1 MLRDKNLLKF
11 SPFLDDS
18 NIIRVG
24 GRLSN
29 SSLPYEVKHP
39 VLISDKHPLAKLT
52 ISHFHKLSKHQGR
65 HLTSG
70 LIRSNGY
77 FIQHSSKIVR
87 KHISS
92 CVTCKKLRDPPL
104 QQKMADLPSDRLH
117 ESPPFSYTGLDVFG
131 PIIVTE
137 GKTTRKFSSEIKV
150 WGLLFTCL
158 VSRAVH
164 IEPLPGLDTVT
175 FRNALR
181 RFFSIRGVCRLL
193 RSDRGPNSIRAYN
206 EGECNISIEDIKNE
220 VNSHNQCEWILN
232 PPKASHFGGV
242 WERKIGS
249 FKRIF
254 QASLSTM
261 GPKKLNR
268 DDLYTLFQEDS
279 AIINNTPMWEVSSD
293 PNEPFP
299 LTPAMLLTLKDQGNP
314 PPLDSFTEKD
324 IQAYGALQYL
334 TGAFNTWPTNSG
346 PDGVRSTFTPSNLDP
361 NGPRST
367 DLSHLATLSS

>member
-1 MLRDKNLLKF
+1 MDYCTQVAIKLSRIESFHDLQAPISKSNVLRDKNLLKF

-24 GRLSN
+24 GRLSK

-39 VLISDKHPLAKLT
+39 VLISDKHPLAKLI

-65 HLTSG
+65 PLTSG

-77 FIQHSSKIVR
+77 FIQHSSKMVR
-87 KHISS
+87 EHISS
-92 CVTCKKLRDPPL
+92 CVTRKKLRDPPL

-117 ESPPFSYTGLDVFG
+117 ESPPFSYTELDVFG
-131 PIIVTE
+131 PIIVTK
-137 GKTTRKFSSEIKV
+137 GKTTRNFSSEIKV

-193 RSDRGPNSIRAYN
+193 RSDRGQ
-206 EGECNISIEDIKNE
+206 ISLEPTMRENATFRLKTSKMKSTVTTN
-220 VNSHNQCEWILN
+220 VNGFSTPLKQATLAEFGTAKLA
-232 PPKASHFGGV
+232 PSSASSKHHSQQWV
-242 WERKIGS
+242 R
-249 FKRIF
+249 
-254 QASLSTM
+254 
-261 GPKKLNR
+261 KKLNR
-268 DDLYTLFQEDS
+268 DDLYTLFQEAS

-314 PPLDSFTEKD
+314 PPLNSFTEKD
-324 IQAYGALQYL
+324 IQAYGRRRYRR
-334 TGAFNTWPTNSG
+334 
-346 PDGVRSTFTPSNLDP
+346 V
-361 NGPRST
+361 
-367 DLSHLATLSS
+367 